1 MMRIGSL
8 FAGIGGLE
16 LGLQAGLELEGVPC
30 RVVWQVEQDDYC
42 RAVLARHYPHAL
54 RFEDV
59 RQVNQ
64 DNLPPVDIICGGF
77 PCQDISEAGKGAG
90 LDGDRSGLF
99 FDMLRIVREL
109 QPRLWVMENVPAITY
124 RGLDDVL
131 RSMAEARYDARWG
144 CLRASAL
151 GAPHRRE
158 RWFCV
163 GWLAESQCIGS
174 QLRSE
179 RGKSRCKAGK
189 AAQEIQEQQRVR
201 QVVER
206 RSQQMANT
214 NQDRL
219 QGQQQTGATQGTALR
234 STGTQ
239 QPRQTEPG
247 LGGTAHGVSP
257 WLDITAP
264 RWPAPPGPA
273 YAWEPPRTRTK
284 QPGDKKR
291 LQALGNAVVPAQAAV
306 IGRWIAQELLQPMPL
321 S

>member
-42 RAVLARHYPHAL
+42 RAVLARHYPNAL

-99 FDMLRIVREL
+99 FDMLRIVCEL

-131 RSMAEARYDARWG
+131 RSMAEAGYDARWG
-144 CLRASAL
+144 CLLASAL

-163 GWLAESQCIGS
+163 GWMADTTRLQSNAVRAHTTKSKGQIQQSRIGHGS
-174 QLRSE
+174 SD
-179 RGKSRCKAGK
+179 
-189 AAQEIQEQQRVR
+189 
-201 QVVER
+201 
-206 RSQQMANT
+206 MANT
-214 NQDRL
+214 KQDRL
-219 QGQQQTGATQGTALR
+219 QGQQQTGATQGTAHR

-273 YAWEPPRTRTK
+273 YAWEPPRTHTK
-284 QPGDKKR
+284 QPGDNKR

-306 IGRWIAQELLQPMPL
+306 IGRWIAQELLQPMQQ

>member
-42 RAVLARHYPHAL
+42 RAVLAKHYPHAL

-131 RSMAEARYDARWG
+131 RSMAQAGYDARWG

-163 GWLAESQCIGS
+163 GWMADTTRLQCNAVRNHTTKSKRQIPQSGIGH
-174 QLRSE
+174 
-179 RGKSRCKAGK
+179 GPAD
-189 AAQEIQEQQRVR
+189 
-201 QVVER
+201 
-206 RSQQMANT
+206 MADT
-214 NQDRL
+214 KQDRL
-219 QGQQQTGATQGTALR
+219 QGQQQTGATQKTAHR
-234 STGTQ
+234 GTGTH

-247 LGGTAHGVSP
+247 LGRAAAGVSP

-273 YAWEPPRTRTK
+273 YAWEPPRTHTK
-284 QPGDKKR
+284 QPGDNKR

-306 IGRWIAQELLQPMPL
+306 IGRWIAQELLQPMPQ